1 MHISRILRGKLGFHT
16 NGFVNLLF
24 IFLDLMKTSCFLTR
38 VGLYSTRLHVTGNFL
53 AVHVSIVFFLSLL
66 DLVENIVF
74 SHEMSCRLT
83 LGLDAE
89 LMAIAV

>member
-1 MHISRILRGKLGFHT
+1 M
-16 NGFVNLLF
+16 
-24 IFLDLMKTSCFLTR
+24 D
-38 VGLYSTRLHVTGNFL
+38 LYSTRLHVTGNFL
-53 AVHVSIVFFLSLL
+53 AVHVSIVLFLSLL

-89 LMAIAV
+89 LMAITV